1 MFISLFHSAIFD
13 QATASRRLARNLV
26 EAYLPEAKAFCSM
39 IADALAST
47 TDELM
52 NQSGKTTL
60 HPDIPSKLTS
70 QKTLPGRWN
79 I

>member
-13 QATASRRLARNLV
+13 QATGSRRLARNLV

-39 IADALAST
+39 IANALAST

-60 HPDIPSKLTS
+60 HPDIPSKLIS
-70 QKTLPGRWN
+70 
-79 I
+79 